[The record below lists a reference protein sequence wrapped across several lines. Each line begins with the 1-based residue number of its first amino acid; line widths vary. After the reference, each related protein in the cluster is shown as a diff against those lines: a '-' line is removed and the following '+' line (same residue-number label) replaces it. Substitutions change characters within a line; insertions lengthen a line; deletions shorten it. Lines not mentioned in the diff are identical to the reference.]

1 MGVRGAGLGKR
12 KKLQGIGFQRFSEIR
27 CLLLR
32 FIVCFDL
39 PKIKKVKTLRGDYPQ
54 LQTLGRIKNAL
65 NVFVTELF
73 SAEANEEFTALIQ

>member
-12 KKLQGIGFQRFSEIR
+12 KKLQDIGFQRFSGVR
-27 CLLLR
+27 CFLSR
-32 FIVCFDL
+32 FIACFDL
-39 PKIKKVKTLRGDYPQ
+39 PKIKKVKTLRGDCPQ
-54 LQTLGRIKNAL
+54 LQTLERIKNAL